1 MAKRKSSEIF
11 QALAMIHFN
20 GWQHLSRNQIILNL
34 FAKYGLAV
42 CQTTIGNLLR
52 RQFVSDLLEMPDGSA
67 LITIS
72 DSENERKN
80 YTYKVTGDKCE
91 ILINQ

>member
-11 QALAMIHFN
+11 QALAIMHFN
-20 GWQHLSRNQIILNL
+20 GWQHLSRNLIVLNL
-34 FAKYGLAV
+34 FAKYGLVV
-42 CQTTIGNLLR
+42 CQTTVGNLLR

-80 YTYKVTGDKCE
+80 FTYKVSIDKCE
-91 ILINQ
+91 IK

>member
-1 MAKRKSSEIF
+1 MGKRKSSEIF
-11 QALAMIHFN
+11 QALAMMHFN
-20 GWQHLSRNQIILNL
+20 RWQHLSRNLIVLNL

-42 CQTTIGNLLR
+42 CQTTVGNLLR

-80 YTYKVTGDKCE
+80 FTYKVSSDKCE
-91 ILINQ
+91 ILFNQ